1 MADSPSWDPEQYAVF
16 GDHRTRPFLDL
27 IAQIRPESPPSR
39 VLDLGCGT
47 GNQTEILADRWP
59 EAAVVGLDS
68 SAEMLRAA
76 EPRTRPGLRFEL
88 GDINAAD
95 VSGAEVVVSNAA
107 LQWVP
112 EHRRLLGE
120 WAESM
125 RPGSWLAVQVPGN
138 FDAPSHRIMREL
150 AAEEPFAGPLRGVLR
165 HEDAVDT
172 SNAYLLNLAS
182 HGFIVDAWE
191 TTYSHVLQGENPVV
205 DWVRGTGLRPV
216 LESLLPD
223 MRAQFETEYARRVRA
238 AYPPADVGTVFGFR
252 RIFFV
257 GQKRPSTA

>member
-1 MADSPSWDPEQYAVF
+1 MPDSPSWDPQQYSVF

-27 IAQIRPESPPSR
+27 IAQIRPASPPSR
-39 VLDLGCGT
+39 VVDLGCGT

-59 EAAVVGLDS
+59 DAEVIGLDS
-68 SAEMLRAA
+68 SPEMLRAA

-88 GDINAAD
+88 GDIVTAD
-95 VSGAEVVVSNAA
+95 VSDADVVVSNAA

-150 AAEEPFAGPLRGVLR
+150 AAEEPFAEHLRGVLR
-165 HEDAVDT
+165 HDDAVDT
-172 SNAYLLNLAS
+172 PNAYLQNIAA

-191 TTYSHVLQGENPVV
+191 TTYSHVLHGENPVV
-205 DWVRGTGLRPV
+205 EWVRGTGLRPV
-216 LESLLPD
+216 LESLRPD
-223 MRAQFETEYARRVRA
+223 MRTQFETEYASRVRD
-238 AYPPADVGTVFGFR
+238 AYPATDVGTVFGFR

-257 GQKRPSTA
+257 GRKRPSNA